1 MCLQDELF
9 FDVFN
14 TDSNGEDASFFSV
27 KFAVAARATA
37 EGGKA
42 SGWITTLHGAR
53 PDNLSGHPKAS

>member
-1 MCLQDELF
+1 MDCF

-14 TDSNGEDASFFSV
+14 ADSKGEDASFFSV

-42 SGWITTLHGAR
+42 SGWITILHGAR
-53 PDNLSGHPKAS
+53 PDNLSEHPKAS